1 MARHELKSKNSNF
14 SRRRCSSGPHVACS
28 VLILLSLC
36 PSILSFSQIPSII
49 STRPVSVNGQIRVD
63 NSQKNPKRFYEKI
76 IHGDDDFVSS
86 YEFSLSSTSSSSE
99 THQATEPDSPVRN
112 ASKQSKIEKQTQQ
125 LERTKYKTQHHNPR
139 KKHVRNNNNNHPRSN
154 GATHRNNSNTK
165 RCSIRQNHK
174 RKVRHLYSKAREM
187 ERRGLW
193 KESCEILEYIVLDL
207 EPTDAHSYL
216 ALARLESR
224 RERGQFRRW
233 RQGGD
238 SGSNEGGEIPDEES
252 NEDGKD
258 KGGSRAREIF
268 ETGTYHCPESVHLWH
283 AWAMHEQSLGNLEKA
298 RELLEKALA
307 LDPGNG
313 YVCHAYGMMEI
324 QNGNFEH
331 AKELWNKGVTNRPS
345 AALVCSLGQLYVS
358 TGDPQ
363 SAREL
368 YSANFSLLPSERER
382 IEVYLAAASLEE
394 TEFNDVAKAS
404 ELLKLALNDGRTQD
418 SRPYVALARLGSES
432 GSVDDNIVRKRLK
445 EICTKQM
452 ERVLKG
458 DAAFPVKDGRLF
470 NAWAKLESKSGRL
483 KKAKDVLKQG
493 MQLYPEDHT
502 LLQAAGNVEE
512 RLGNVTAA
520 RDLYGASLMVEP
532 SAPTLI
538 AYAMLE
544 LRSPSE
550 NNTTNIT
557 MVRRLFQ
564 EALLID
570 PKHGPAYNAYGNLER
585 RQGNVERAKQLYQ
598 EGINANCTDA
608 SSVYHGLGKLYLS
621 LGEIEQAIDVL
632 QKGLDFFE
640 ANEFTHVQRN
650 ENVAFLAHTLG
661 MIELNINNNVKRAKS
676 ILEQGLKR
684 CRNSSPL
691 LLGVAMC
698 ESRVGNEQRARQ
710 MFEKSIIA
718 DPDHAQAWQ
727 AFGVMEMK
735 AGNYRSAKTLF
746 ECGLKNSPR
755 HGALWQAYGTLESR
769 KGNVAN
775 ARLLFAAGIQKCP
788 KHVPLYQ
795 AWACLELRDG
805 DVLTAKRLIG
815 EALTMDKRNGSGW
828 LVAAK
833 IEEKSDNHGLVG
845 LILRRGIEC
854 SPNDVELYRALAE
867 HEISRG
873 KIDNARELL
882 ERGLEIDPLNAPLY
896 HSLAELEARVFN
908 IEGLAK
914 LNKRAAELFQ
924 ADAMTPSLSSSK
936 NMQVWSKKIK
946 HGRSTKIPDT
956 VAALAEKIGVGND
969 ADLSI
974 AGVSLDEVDP
984 ESLVERICGFNEENN
999 LMLEARASVSNK

>member
-1 MARHELKSKNSNF
+1 MSTRVHLERLQRTLPADQLMARKEFHPKGYGF
-14 SRRRCSSGPHVACS
+14 SGRRHSIGPHVTCS
-28 VLILLSLC
+28 LLILLCLC
-36 PSILSFSQIPSII
+36 PSILSFSQIPSVI
-49 STRPVSVNGQIRVD
+49 SARLISVNQPIYVK
-63 NSQKNPKRFYEKI
+63 SSPKSFSENI
-76 IHGDDDFVSS
+76 IKAEGDVVSS
-86 YEFSLSSTSSSSE
+86 YKFSLSSTSSSSE
-99 THQATEPDSPVRN
+99 LHPAAERESPAQN
-112 ASKQSKIEKQTQQ
+112 TSKSSKIEMQAQQ
-125 LERTKYKTQHHNPR
+125 LEQTKYKSKHHNPR
-139 KKHVRNNNNNHPRSN
+139 KKHSKTNNNYHPKSNSGSDNQRNNR
-154 GATHRNNSNTK
+154 NTK
-165 RCSIRQNHK
+165 RCSNRQNHK

-224 RERGQFRRW
+224 RERGQSRRLS
-233 RQGGD
+233 QGGGD
-238 SGSNEGGEIPDEES
+238 GSDGGKDIDEEKSNESGEERR
-252 NEDGKD
+252 
-258 KGGSRAREIF
+258 GSRARKIF
-268 ETGTYHCPESVHLWH
+268 ETGTHHCPESVHLWH
-283 AWAMHEQSLGNLEKA
+283 AWAMHEQSLGNLEEA
-298 RELLEKALA
+298 RGLLEKALE
-307 LDPGNG
+307 LDPCNG
-313 YVCHAYGMMEI
+313 YVCHAYGMMEM
-324 QNGNFEH
+324 QSGNLEH
-331 AKELWNKGVTNRPS
+331 AKELWKQGITSRPS

-363 SAREL
+363 SARVL
-368 YSANFSLLPSERER
+368 YSNNFSLLPNERER

-394 TEFNDVAKAS
+394 SEFNNVAKAS
-404 ELLKLALNDGRTQD
+404 ELLKLALNDGKTQD

-445 EICTKQM
+445 EICTKQV
-452 ERVLKG
+452 ERVLQG

-483 KKAKDVLKQG
+483 KKAKDVLRQG

-502 LLQAAGNVEE
+502 LLQAAGNIEE
-512 RLGNVTAA
+512 RLGNVNAA

-532 SAPTLI
+532 SAPTLV

-544 LRSPSE
+544 LRNPLE
-550 NNTTNIT
+550 NNTANIT

-585 RQGNVERAKQLYQ
+585 RQGNVERAKQLYE

-621 LGEIEQAIDVL
+621 LGEIEQAREVL

-640 ANEFTHVQRN
+640 ANEVTHVNRY

-698 ESRVGNEQRARQ
+698 ESRVGNEQRARH
-710 MFEKSIIA
+710 MFEKSIIS

-755 HGALWQAYGTLESR
+755 HGALWQAYGELGIILFTSLQ
-769 KGNVAN
+769 NV
-775 ARLLFAAGIQKCP
+775 
-788 KHVPLYQ
+788 
-795 AWACLELRDG
+795 
-805 DVLTAKRLIG
+805 
-815 EALTMDKRNGSGW
+815 
-828 LVAAK
+828 
-833 IEEKSDNHGLVG
+833 
-845 LILRRGIEC
+845 
-854 SPNDVELYRALAE
+854 
-867 HEISRG
+867 
-873 KIDNARELL
+873 
-882 ERGLEIDPLNAPLY
+882 
-896 HSLAELEARVFN
+896 
-908 IEGLAK
+908 
-914 LNKRAAELFQ
+914 
-924 ADAMTPSLSSSK
+924 
-936 NMQVWSKKIK
+936 
-946 HGRSTKIPDT
+946 
-956 VAALAEKIGVGND
+956 
-969 ADLSI
+969 
-974 AGVSLDEVDP
+974 
-984 ESLVERICGFNEENN
+984 
-999 LMLEARASVSNK
+999 